1 MTTSGYNQQVS
12 AVLWLSCP
20 LSTSLGMNDFKVLT
34 EQTGGAVF
42 GALAGGSHS
51 SSNNEKTVV
60 TGSVRVNNGVSLQLI
75 WRNAWEL
82 LLIKQSWF

>member
-1 MTTSGYNQQVS
+1 
-12 AVLWLSCP
+12 
-20 LSTSLGMNDFKVLT
+20 MNDFKVLT